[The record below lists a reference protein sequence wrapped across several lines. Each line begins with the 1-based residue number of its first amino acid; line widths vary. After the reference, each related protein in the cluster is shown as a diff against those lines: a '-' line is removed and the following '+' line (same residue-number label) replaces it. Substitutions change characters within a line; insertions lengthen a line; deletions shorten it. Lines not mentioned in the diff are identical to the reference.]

1 MGMSLK
7 IYKLWIFILTPPLIC
22 PPTCNAEDGKCD
34 LPNVENGKIAQYF
47 YIFKK
52 FYFPMEEGKKLSLS
66 CAAGYTSQSGKQE
79 EQITC
84 TAQAWIPA
92 PMCFKKCIRPSLDN
106 GIVHNAKESYKILD
120 TVHYSCS
127 AGYITPSG
135 NATEEIQC
143 SSIGWSPPLGCHQIS
158 DTCEAPRL
166 ENGRY
171 SSTERVFRTTARL
184 HYECDGGFHTASG
197 SAAGWVECLPRGW
210 SSIPRC
216 TRLTCLKLELVE
228 NGGFYPQK
236 MTYVDRDVV
245 QFFCRENYSLKG
257 SELIQC
263 YFFGWSPEPPTCEE
277 TRNKCPPP
285 PRPAHAIPL
294 TDRAI
299 YRDGDAV
306 RYECDN
312 NYMLVGREEIH
323 CENGQW
329 TSPPFCVEVKEKIR
343 CGQPPPTGHGSAVT
357 RSEGYHS
364 GDTVRYQCADGYRIE
379 GSIEITCKAGKWPQP
394 PTCNAASQY
403 CRTPPAIRNGELVD
417 TPSDTYSSGSSMEYR
432 CHNYH
437 LMEGPKTVRCAHGAW
452 SELPVCLEP
461 CKVSAEEMGP
471 RNLELRWSFE
481 MTSYFLHGDTVEF
494 TCKDGYDVSSH
505 SELKGPCRR
514 GHIPYPKCVRKD
526 AAKACVAPPPVR
538 NGSVNSSQDFYDSGS
553 SVGYRCSTHHFL
565 QGSSTLN
572 CFNGEWDT
580 TPPTC
585 IEPCVL
591 SQEEMQRNEIK
602 LRWSFD
608 EKDYFFHG
616 EFVEFLCNNG
626 YSKNQQTVMFELR
639 SQCSYGKL
647 HYPTCLQRQR

>member
-92 PMCFKKCIRPSLDN
+92 PMCF
-106 GIVHNAKESYKILD
+106 
-120 TVHYSCS
+120 
-127 AGYITPSG
+127 
-135 NATEEIQC
+135 
-143 SSIGWSPPLGCHQIS
+143 
-158 DTCEAPRL
+158 
-166 ENGRY
+166 
-171 SSTERVFRTTARL
+171 
-184 HYECDGGFHTASG
+184 
-197 SAAGWVECLPRGW
+197 
-210 SSIPRC
+210 
-216 TRLTCLKLELVE
+216 RLTCLKLELVE